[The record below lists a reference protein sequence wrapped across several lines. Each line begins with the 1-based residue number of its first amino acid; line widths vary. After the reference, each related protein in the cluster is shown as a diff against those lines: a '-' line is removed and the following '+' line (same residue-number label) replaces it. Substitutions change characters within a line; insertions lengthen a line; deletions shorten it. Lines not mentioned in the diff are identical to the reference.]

1 MTSTGMRALRA
12 MSTLAHVLPD
22 IRLRLRHG
30 ERLLAEVGHP
40 LPAALGGTRRL
51 SPSQLRQ
58 AVAAAWMEELAEL
71 QTPE

>member
-1 MTSTGMRALRA
+1 
-12 MSTLAHVLPD
+12 
-22 IRLRLRHG
+22 LRHG